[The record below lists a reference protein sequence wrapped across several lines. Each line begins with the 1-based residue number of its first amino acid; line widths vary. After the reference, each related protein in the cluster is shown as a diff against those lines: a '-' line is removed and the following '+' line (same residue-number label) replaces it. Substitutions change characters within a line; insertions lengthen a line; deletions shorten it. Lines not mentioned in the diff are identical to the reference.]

1 MAMVNFR
8 QRMVGSLRDVEYF
21 DNDTNQKPIGITLPF
36 NNQNGVFYKSYTNT
50 QQIFTNLKLLILTGK
65 GERPLQPEFGTDIK
79 YILFENI
86 ADEDEFKQKLVGT
99 VTSAIS
105 RWMPFLSVTKTS
117 VDINVNTSD
126 KIVQDD
132 HAVSMKVDVNIAG
145 TPSYLPIIIF
155 ISETGNLTIQE
166 ALYNG

>member
-36 NNQNGVFYKSYTNT
+36 NNSNGVFYKSYTNT

-65 GERPLQPEFGTDIK
+65 GERHLQPEFGTDIK

>member
-1 MAMVNFR
+1 MASVNFR

>member
-8 QRMVGSLRDVEYF
+8 QRMVGSLQDVEYF

-36 NNQNGVFYKSYTNT
+36 NNPNGVFYKSYTNT

-86 ADEDEFKQKLVGT
+86 TDEDEFKKKLIGT
-99 VTSAIS
+99 ITSAIS
-105 RWMPFLSVTKTS
+105 RWMPFLSVTKS
-117 VDINVNTSD
+117 QVLINVNTSD
-126 KIVQDD
+126 KIVEDD
-132 HAVSMKVDVNIAG
+132 HAVSVKMEVNING

-155 ISETGNLTIQE
+155 ISDTGNLTIQE

>member
-1 MAMVNFR
+1 M
-8 QRMVGSLRDVEYF
+8 
-21 DNDTNQKPIGITLPF
+21 
-36 NNQNGVFYKSYTNT
+36 
-50 QQIFTNLKLLILTGK
+50 LILTGK
-65 GERPLQPEFGTDIK
+65 GERTLQPEFGTDIK

>member
-36 NNQNGVFYKSYTNT
+36 NNKNGVFYKSYTNT